1 VGEYMRINITGVDII
16 YNNNQYNI
24 IKDNQLLYTTN
35 SKELAVG
42 LSLNN
47 DFINKMVL
55 QENNNIYLLKVA

>member
-1 VGEYMRINITGVDII
+1 MRINITGVDII

-35 SKELAVG
+35 SKETAVG
-42 LSLNN
+42 LSLDN

-55 QENNNIYLLKVA
+55 QENNNIYILKVA

>member
-35 SKELAVG
+35 SKETAVG
-42 LSLNN
+42 LSLDN

-55 QENNNIYLLKVA
+55 QENNNIYILKVA